1 VTSPRPSILHD
12 VGEDRLVRV
21 LTAGLKQGQDVRV
34 GPGDDCAVIG
44 RDGDKI
50 WCLLKTDCLLE
61 GRHFLPNTPA
71 RWVGW
76 KAMARSISDIAAMS
90 GLPRHAMVTLAVD
103 HGRPLQY
110 VRSLYRGMEK
120 AARAF
125 GISIVGGETASSPGP
140 IFLSIAMTG
149 EVEPARC
156 ICRNGGRPG
165 DALFVTGRLGGSI
178 RGRHLR
184 FVPRVK
190 ESRWL
195 TDHFEIRA
203 MMDLS
208 DGLGADLPRL
218 AVASG
223 TGFELSREKIPTNRG
238 VTIDEAISDGEDY
251 ELLFA
256 VSQQD
261 AEHLVSEWARRF
273 SKLSLSRIGVLTEKS
288 RRTKEELPK
297 GYDHF
302 AQPR

>member
-1 VTSPRPSILHD
+1 MTLPRPSILHD
-12 VGEDRLVRV
+12 VGEDRLVRD

-44 RDGDKI
+44 RDGDKS

-103 HGRPLQY
+103 PGRPLQY

-184 FVPRVK
+184 FVPRVR

-218 AVASG
+218 AAASG
-223 TGFELSREKIPTNRG
+223 TGFELSREKIPRNRG

-261 AEHLVSEWARRF
+261 VEHLVSEWARRF
-273 SKLSLSRIGVLTEKS
+273 SKLSLSRIGVLTEPNH
-288 RRTKEELPK
+288 RTKEELPK

>member
-1 VTSPRPSILHD
+1 MTTPRRWTLRD
-12 VGEDRLVRV
+12 VGEDRLVRD

-34 GPGDDCAVIG
+34 GPGDDCAVVG
-44 RDGDKI
+44 GNGEKL
-50 WCLLKTDCLLE
+50 WCLLKTDCLVE
-61 GRHFLPNTPA
+61 GRHFFPGTSA
-71 RWVGW
+71 ERVGW
-76 KAMARSISDIAAMS
+76 KVMARSISDIAAMS

-103 HGRPLQY
+103 PERSLEY
-110 VRSLYRGMEK
+110 VKFLYRGIEK

-125 GISIVGGETASSPGP
+125 DISVVGGETASSPGP
-140 IFLSIAMTG
+140 LFLSIAMTG
-149 EVEPARC
+149 EVEPGRC
-156 ICRNGGRPG
+156 VCRSGGMPE

-195 TDHFEIRA
+195 TDNFEVRA
-203 MMDLS
+203 MIDLS

-218 AVASG
+218 AAASG
-223 TGFELSREKIPTNRG
+223 TGFDLLRNKIPRNHG

-256 VSQQD
+256 VAQRD
-261 AEHLVSEWARRF
+261 AGRLASEWARRF
-273 SKLSLSRIGVLTEKS
+273 PRLSLSRIGVLTESTRHKNE
-288 RRTKEELPK
+288 RLPG

-302 AQPR
+302 AQPG